1 MNQDELDYLIE
12 EKEILENT
20 LITYEKKLSNIR
32 RRLEDIKSLIKNY
45 TN

>member
-1 MNQDELDYLIE
+1 MNQDELDYLIQ

-20 LITYEKKLSNIR
+20 LKTYEKELDDIRMRLRNI
-32 RRLEDIKSLIKNY
+32 KALIKDY

>member
-1 MNQDELDYLIE
+1 MNQDELDYLIQ

-20 LITYEKKLSNIR
+20 LITYEKELSNIR